1 MNLVS
6 GSVNKMSEYRNK
18 KQQKRLCDKL
28 WTNANT
34 LCKVEKLLT
43 KTEFLVIQSM
53 VRKAKARVK
62 QNG

>member
-1 MNLVS
+1 
-6 GSVNKMSEYRNK
+6 MSEYRNK
-18 KQQKRLCDKL
+18 RQQKRLCDKL
-28 WTNANT
+28 WLDANT

-62 QNG
+62 QNE